1 MNAIFSPCG
10 LYRYRLERDLG
21 RAGPTAAM
29 IGVNP
34 SIANDDRNDQTIRK
48 DIGFGERHGWGRLI
62 KGNLF
67 SLVSTD
73 IKGLRRLE
81 TPRDPINDEHL
92 AQIMRDADLVVACW
106 APPRKCPRHLQSR
119 WRRVVAIAA
128 EVGTTLHCI
137 GTTSEGHPRH
147 PLMTAYDTPL
157 TVWEI
162 PA

>member
-21 RAGPTAAM
+21 RPGLTVAM

-48 DIGFGERHGWGRLI
+48 DIGFGDRHAWGRLI

-67 SLVSTD
+67 ALVSTD

-81 TPRDPINDEHL
+81 TGRDPINDDHL
-92 AQIMRDADLVVACW
+92 RQIMVDADLVVACW
-106 APPRKCPRHLQSR
+106 GPPSKVPSHLRPR
-119 WRRVVAIAA
+119 WRTVAAISDA
-128 EVGTTLHCI
+128 VGKPLHCLGTTKD
-137 GTTSEGHPRH
+137 GHPRH
-147 PLMTAYDTPL
+147 PLMTAYATPL
-157 TVWEI
+157 TLWER